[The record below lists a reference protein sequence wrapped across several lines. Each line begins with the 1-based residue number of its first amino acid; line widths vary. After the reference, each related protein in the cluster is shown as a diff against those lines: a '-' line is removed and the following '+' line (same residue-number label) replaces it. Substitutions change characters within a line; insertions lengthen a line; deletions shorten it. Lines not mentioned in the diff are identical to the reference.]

1 MSFFMLKYLLKE
13 SFMTTQNWL
22 YDIET
27 LRIERKINQESFLKD
42 IVSDRQYR
50 RYLNGESTLTLTIF
64 LKLLERLDYTLPTF
78 LTYLE
83 TKKTKEHQQF
93 EQLRFAMI
101 DFDYST
107 SKTMIKDIQ
116 SKHLS
121 KEQLETL
128 KLYETLIEF
137 YEKLGQN
144 EHLDK
149 TRVDNILKETNVLSL
164 LNYTYYSSSTF
175 SLINLLMNK
184 IFNVLDQEKQQR
196 FLRFYLDFIENRK
209 FVLDG
214 DTLENKQMVYSYYV
228 SAIYGRPHIS
238 EEETKKG
245 GQLIKD
251 AILLTKE
258 TLMSYN
264 LMALNYLNSSMCYLH
279 QLNDDAKKSLFYT
292 FMSVFGTGNPEG
304 IFPSFKLAFSQV
316 TTSQVLLKDF
326 KDELLRHLKTDTY
339 YQEEV
344 LSYNDLSTC
353 AG

>member
-1 MSFFMLKYLLKE
+1 
-13 SFMTTQNWL
+13 MTTENWL

-27 LRIERKINQESFLKD
+27 LRIERKINQALFLKE

-50 RYLNGESTLTLTIF
+50 RYLNGESTPTLTIF
-64 LKLLERLDYTLPTF
+64 LKLLERLNYTLPTF

-83 TKKTKEHQQF
+83 TKKMKHNQQF
-93 EQLRFAMI
+93 DQLRFAMI
-101 DFDYST
+101 DFDYTT
-107 SKTMIKDIQ
+107 SKVLIKDIKSMQ
-116 SKHLS
+116 LS
-121 KEQLETL
+121 NDQIETL
-128 KLYETLIEF
+128 RLYETLIDF

-144 EHLDK
+144 EQLDK
-149 TRVDNILKETNVLSL
+149 TRVENILNETNVLSL
-164 LNYTYYSSSTF
+164 LNHTYYSSSTF
-175 SLINLLMNK
+175 SLVNLLMNK
-184 IFNVLDQEKQQR
+184 IFNLLDQEKQQR
-196 FLRFYLDFIENRK
+196 FLSFYLDFIEDRK

-228 SAIYGRPHIS
+228 SAIYGRSYIS
-238 EEETKKG
+238 EAETKKG

-279 QLNDDAKKSLFYT
+279 HLNEDAKKSLFYT
-292 FMSVFGTGNPEG
+292 FMSVFGTGNSEG
-304 IFPSFKLAFSQV
+304 ILPSFKLAFSQV
-316 TTSQVLLKDF
+316 TTSQVILKDF
-326 KDELLRHLKTDTY
+326 KDELKRHLEKDTY